1 MKLLSLFTFYVLINL
16 CLGHPYK
23 KPITLFSSSEMTIGQ
38 CRVQCASGCGRNEYD
53 EYNCSES
60 FAAFVVVVRCRCFDI
75 PGIVQCTSRQI
86 NGERVCI
93 H

>member
-16 CLGHPYK
+16 CLGHSYK
-23 KPITLFSSSEMTIGQ
+23 KPITLFSSSKMDIKQ
-38 CRVQCASGCGRNEYD
+38 CHVQCASCGNREYD
-53 EYNCSES
+53 EYDCSS
-60 FAAFVVVVRCRCFDI
+60 SVAAFVTVVHCRCFDL
-75 PGIVQCTSRQI
+75 PGIEQCVSRQI